1 MPDIHALPPHRTM
14 RLEDAAAEFGLE
26 EIWSEWIEP
35 ELDSLFD
42 TFTDEQ
48 RVLVFDGD
56 SRFDHPVSQLD
67 QIVSGPEEEAPAL
80 SALCAQHEFI
90 IVNGKLHAGYINTWG
105 LRAFFVFGG
114 LDCDKIEFHGNSHA
128 WIQGNLHARSA
139 VLATGNQDGSP
150 DMELDGRLAVRVL
163 GQARSPAVRSWW
175 LGLSHLPW
183 TTDSGREFREDMEL
197 DAVSHKSDP
206 LWRPSR

>member
-1 MPDIHALPPHRTM
+1 MPDINTLPPHRTM

-26 EIWSEWIEP
+26 EIWSEWLEP
-35 ELDSLFD
+35 ELDSLYD
-42 TFTDEQ
+42 TFNEEQ

-56 SRFDHPVSQLD
+56 TRFDHPVSQLD

-90 IVNGKLHAGYINTWG
+90 IVNGKLRAGYINTWG

-114 LDCDKIEFHGNSHA
+114 LDCDKIEFHGNGHA

-139 VLATGNQDGSP
+139 VLATGNQDSSP
-150 DMELDGRLAVRVL
+150 DVELDGKLAVRVL

-197 DAVSHKSDP
+197 DAGSHKSDP